1 MLKQYLRRLDCL
13 SEPQILRISWL
24 TLEIFDIIEVG
35 IIGLLRIFARL
46 RRILVRYEK
55 SWCLTLYC
63 YFIQKVNDFAN
74 NLFDDFCWYLHDIL
88 PFLSDF
94 WHLTKLDV
102 YQTVDQSLKNLNLGH
117 IWLPVKDASLNSHN
131 SAAKYCLR
139 CWGNTDSSGH
149 Y

>member
-1 MLKQYLRRLDCL
+1 MLKQYLRRLDGL
-13 SEPQILRISWL
+13 SEDKLVDVRNFRYYRSRNNRVARYFCQTL
-24 TLEIFDIIEVG
+24 TDSRTIW
-35 IIGLLRIFARL
+35 
-46 RRILVRYEK
+46 K
-55 SWCLTLYC
+55 SWCLTFYC
-63 YFIQKVNDFAN
+63 YFIQKVNGFAN
-74 NLFDDFCWYLHDIL
+74 NLFDDFCWYLYDIL

-139 CWGNTDSSGH
+139 CWENTDSSGH